1 MTLGKSFIDLEE
13 NICKAFGNDAS
24 QSCELYGDCCDCCA
38 NDTISR
44 SELIDTIKSHL
55 NEMTLFDDDYSD
67 GYKMA
72 YKDIILMIENFD

>member
-1 MTLGKSFIDLEE
+1 MKE
-13 NICKAFGNDAS
+13 NTCKAFGNDAS
-24 QSCELYGDCCDCCA
+24 QSCELYGDCCDCIA

-55 NEMTLFDDDYSD
+55 NEITLFDDDYSD

-72 YKDIILMIENFD
+72 CEDVIEIIENFD